1 MTTPRNSL
9 DHGRGRPSEA
19 AGVRWLPVATDA
31 EPLPAV
37 GPGWSPKKPPR
48 YVPFAAMTLA
58 PEQQALAHAIDDIMA
73 SYAEHGNINHLDGQN
88 LPSRPEVEQ
97 LLDDLVSILFPGYF
111 VRDQLDE
118 LTARYFVGERCA
130 RVLRGLERSI
140 GRALCETRDPEQ
152 PPCEPVELDR
162 RAHALAI
169 ALIQAIP
176 DIRAM
181 LDTDVQAALAG
192 DPAARSAA
200 EVILSYPGVQAI
212 AVHRVAHRLYQLRVP
227 IIPRMLSELVHSRT
241 GIDIHPGARIGSSF
255 FIDHGTGVVVGETTV
270 IGEHVKLYQGVTLGA
285 LSVAPDAKP
294 QEQRHPTLEDHV
306 TIYAGATILGGDTV
320 IGRASTI
327 GGNVWLTHSVPP
339 GTTVVLAT
347 PSLRFIEQTPRDP
360 S

>member
-1 MTTPRNSL
+1 MTTPRNGL
-9 DHGRGRPSEA
+9 DLGPWRRGA
-19 AGVRWLPVATDA
+19 WAHA
-31 EPLPAV
+31 E
-37 GPGWSPKKPPR
+37 PR

-58 PEQQALAHAIDDIMA
+58 PEQRALARAIDDIMA

-88 LPSRPEVEQ
+88 LPSRAEVES

-140 GRALCETRDPEQ
+140 ARALCETLHDDQ
-152 PPCEPVELDR
+152 PPCAQEDIGL
-162 RAHALAI
+162 RAHELAI
-169 ALIQAIP
+169 ALVQDIP
-176 DIRAM
+176 AIRAL
-181 LDTDVQAALAG
+181 LDTDVRAALQG

-212 AVHRVAHRLYQLRVP
+212 AVHRVAHRLYELGVP
-227 IIPRMLSELVHSRT
+227 LIPRMLSELVHSRT
-241 GIDIHPGARIGSSF
+241 GIDIHPGARIGRSF

-306 TIYAGATILGGDTV
+306 TIYAGATILGGRTV
-320 IGRASTI
+320 IGQGSTI
-327 GGNVWLTHSVPP
+327 GGNVWLTRSVPP
-339 GTTVVLAT
+339 GTTVVLDN
-347 PSLRFIEQTPRDP
+347 PSLRFIDQAHRDP
-360 S
+360 R

>member
-1 MTTPRNSL
+1 MTAQRNGL
-9 DHGRGRPSEA
+9 VHHPSRSPARLQPAPASERQRVDEA
-19 AGVRWLPVATDA
+19 VVRTGW
-31 EPLPAV
+31 PAQKA
-37 GPGWSPKKPPR
+37 PG

-58 PEQQALAHAIDDIMA
+58 PEQRALARAIDDIMA

-88 LPSRPEVEQ
+88 LPSRAEVEQ

-140 GRALCETRDPEQ
+140 ARALCETRDLGQ
-152 PPCEPVELDR
+152 PPCEPAEIDR
-162 RAHALAI
+162 RSHALAL

-181 LDTDVQAALAG
+181 LDDDVQAALAG

-212 AVHRVAHRLYQLRVP
+212 AVHRVAHRLHRLGVP
-227 IIPRMLSELVHSRT
+227 LIPRMLSELVHSRT
-241 GIDIHPGARIGSSF
+241 GIDIHPGARIGNSF

-320 IGRASTI
+320 IGRGSTI

-339 GTTVVLAT
+339 GTTVVLAN
-347 PSLRFIEQTPRDP
+347 PSLRFIERSDKLAED
-360 S
+360 

>member
-1 MTTPRNSL
+1 MTAQRNGL
-9 DHGRGRPSEA
+9 VHHPSRSPARLQPAPASERQRVDEA
-19 AGVRWLPVATDA
+19 VVRTGW
-31 EPLPAV
+31 PAQKA
-37 GPGWSPKKPPR
+37 PG

-58 PEQQALAHAIDDIMA
+58 PEQRALARAIDDIMA

-88 LPSRPEVEQ
+88 LPSRAEVEQ

-140 GRALCETRDPEQ
+140 ARALCETRDLGL
-152 PPCEPVELDR
+152 PPCEPAEIDR
-162 RAHALAI
+162 RSHALAL

-181 LDTDVQAALAG
+181 LDDDVQAALAG

-212 AVHRVAHRLYQLRVP
+212 AVHRVAHRLHRLGVP
-227 IIPRMLSELVHSRT
+227 LIPRMLSELVHSRT
-241 GIDIHPGARIGSSF
+241 GIDIHPGARIGNSF

-320 IGRASTI
+320 IGRGSTI

-339 GTTVVLAT
+339 GTTVVLAN
-347 PSLRFIEQTPRDP
+347 PSLRFIERSDKLAED
-360 S
+360 

>member
-1 MTTPRNSL
+1 MSGPRNSL
-9 DHGRGRPSEA
+9 DHPSRAPARLSLPPASERDR
-19 AGVRWLPVATDA
+19 AGEVAVRA
-31 EPLPAV
+31 
-37 GPGWSPKKPPR
+37 GWPPKKAPR

-58 PEQQALAHAIDDIMA
+58 PEQRALAHAIDDIMA

-88 LPSRPEVEQ
+88 LPSRAEVEQ

-130 RVLRGLERSI
+130 RVLRGLERSVA
-140 GRALCETRDPEQ
+140 RALCETQDQSQ
-152 PPCEPVELDR
+152 PPCDPAEIDR
-162 RAHALAI
+162 RSHALSI

-181 LDTDVQAALAG
+181 LDTDVRAALAG

-212 AVHRVAHRLYQLRVP
+212 AVHRVAHRLYQLGVP
-227 IIPRMLSELVHSRT
+227 LIPRMLSELVHSRT

-294 QEQRHPTLEDHV
+294 QERRHPTLEDHV

-320 IGRASTI
+320 IGRGSTI

-339 GTTVVLAT
+339 GTTVVLAN
-347 PSLRFIEQTPRDP
+347 PSLRFIEHAPR
-360 S
+360 

>member
-1 MTTPRNSL
+1 MTAQRNGL
-9 DHGRGRPSEA
+9 VHHPSRSPARLQPAPASERQRVDEA
-19 AGVRWLPVATDA
+19 VVRTGW
-31 EPLPAV
+31 PAQKA
-37 GPGWSPKKPPR
+37 PG

-58 PEQQALAHAIDDIMA
+58 PEQRALARAIDDIMA

-88 LPSRPEVEQ
+88 LPSRAEVEQ

-140 GRALCETRDPEQ
+140 ARALCETRDLGQ
-152 PPCEPVELDR
+152 PPCEPAEIDR
-162 RAHALAI
+162 RSHALAL

-181 LDTDVQAALAG
+181 LDDDVQAALAG

-212 AVHRVAHRLYQLRVP
+212 AVHRVAHRLHRLGVP
-227 IIPRMLSELVHSRT
+227 LIPRMLSELVHSRT
-241 GIDIHPGARIGSSF
+241 GIDIHPGARIGNSF

-320 IGRASTI
+320 IGRGSTI

-339 GTTVVLAT
+339 GTTVVLAN
-347 PSLRFIEQTPRDP
+347 PSLRFIERSDKPAED
-360 S
+360 

>member
-1 MTTPRNSL
+1 MSAQRNGL
-9 DHGRGRPSEA
+9 VHHPSRSPARLQPAPASERERIDETV
-19 AGVRWLPVATDA
+19 VRT
-31 EPLPAV
+31 
-37 GPGWSPKKPPR
+37 GWSARKAPG

-58 PEQQALAHAIDDIMA
+58 PEQRALARAIDDIMA

-88 LPSRPEVEQ
+88 LPSRAEVEQ

-140 GRALCETRDPEQ
+140 ARALCETQDLGQ
-152 PPCEPVELDR
+152 PPCEPAEIDR
-162 RAHALAI
+162 RSHALAL

-181 LDTDVQAALAG
+181 LDDDVQAALAG

-212 AVHRVAHRLYQLRVP
+212 AVHRVAHRLHRLGVP
-227 IIPRMLSELVHSRT
+227 LIPRMLSELVHSRT
-241 GIDIHPGARIGSSF
+241 GIDIHPGARIGNSF

-320 IGRASTI
+320 IGRGSTI

-339 GTTVVLAT
+339 GTTVVLAN
-347 PSLRFIEQTPRDP
+347 PSLRFIERADKLAEG
-360 S
+360 